1 MSAPA
6 GILPYD
12 SDDASIILRC
22 DCTSLTEVSAA
33 GGSEPNAGTNSFD
46 TALGFKALTTS
57 GGLRFTEPTGYAA
70 LDIAGQVSFEIE
82 SAAICE
88 PNAAILS
95 EGVDWAGNTYML
107 VLKEAGTANFMRL
120 MMDSAERFFVGWR
133 TASVDGG
140 TSPSSSG
147 IKATTLGKDRFS
159 RVTLSWVGNKYQL
172 FVNGIWV
179 FTGDRNKY
187 PAANIGTRIEILSGG
202 GGLGNALVGYYAR
215 NLLVST
221 KPVSFAS
228 HPALKR
234 VAIVG
239 HSFAARARAVPTD
252 SYRDHSIGQAIGA
265 ALNARGIAWN
275 MPSDNSAIFYSSGA
289 TILRSGGNP
298 LSTQVALAAAYKP
311 DIAIYIGGTND
322 VINASWATNR
332 AQVLVDIK
340 LDIIDLMASAR
351 RIVVCNVPSTR
362 GNSTN
367 HANSQRDRYTLEIN
381 EDIATLPAWWDATYP
396 ARAGALVIADLWSA
410 LGGAKPTPSNFWGLA
425 LGTGNDLHPSSV
437 GTLVMGREIARAVA
451 QVLGNDL

>member
-1 MSAPA
+1 MSAPV

-12 SDDASIILRC
+12 SDDTSVILRC
-22 DCTSLTEVSAA
+22 ACTSLTDVSAA

-46 TALGFKALTTS
+46 AAFGFKALTTS
-57 GGLRFTEPTGYAA
+57 GGLRFTQPTGYAA

-88 PNAAILS
+88 PNSAILS
-95 EGVDWAGNTYML
+95 EGADWAGNTYML
-107 VLKEAGTANFMRL
+107 VLKEAGTANFVRL
-120 MMDSAERFFVGWR
+120 MMDAAERFFVGWR
-133 TASVDGG
+133 TATADGG
-140 TSPSSSG
+140 TSPSSSS
-147 IKATTLGKDRFS
+147 IKATALGKDRFS
-159 RVTLSWVGNKYQL
+159 RITLSWVGNKYQL

-221 KPVSFAS
+221 KPVSVAS

-239 HSFAARARAVPTD
+239 HSFAARARVVPTE

-265 ALNARGIAWN
+265 ELNARGIAWN
-275 MPSDNSAIFYSSGA
+275 MPSDNSAIFFSSGA
-289 TILRSGGNP
+289 SILRSGGNP

-332 AQVLVDIK
+332 AQVLADIK
-340 LDIIDLMASAR
+340 LDIVDLMAEAKR
-351 RIVVCNVPSTR
+351 VVVCNVPSTI
-362 GNSTN
+362 GNS
-367 HANSQRDRYTLEIN
+367 ANYATSRQDEYVRQIN
-381 EDIATLPAWWDATYP
+381 ADIGTLPEWWGTTYP
-396 ARAGALVIADLWSA
+396 ARAGALAVADLWSA
-410 LGGAKPTPSNFWGLA
+410 LGRDRPPADVFWGSA
-425 LGTGNDLHPSSV
+425 LGTFTDLHPSAKGNLRAGSEIGKAILSLV
-437 GTLVMGREIARAVA
+437 GRNV
-451 QVLGNDL
+451 